1 MLAFEPVVSFAR
13 SAAFFIPAGLGV
25 QDAGYMAFL
34 QRAGIPDTVNRA
46 AAFVLLKRFKE
57 VVWIAIGWILLLA
70 ARARQRDAAREQAP
84 AEQGSSSGV
93 RPKPMVEVAA
103 SGFGPGN
110 RPQCFRGLAS
120 RRAGDDNVSA
130 METPDTRSAERPLEG
145 KVAVVT
151 GALGLLGREHCRALA
166 DAGARVVLTDIDGAA
181 CARVAPEFGKGAL
194 GIGADITSEGSV
206 KALRDQVLAAAG
218 RIDVLVNNAAINDKF
233 EDPAKAAEQSR
244 FEAYPV
250 ALFRQSLEVNVTGT
264 FLCAQV
270 LGTEMARA
278 GQGSIIN
285 VSSTYG
291 LVAPDQSLY
300 RKPDGTQAF
309 WKTAAYPTTKG
320 AVLALTR
327 FLAAYWG
334 PAGVRVNALCPGGVE
349 AGQDAWFVEAYA
361 RRTPLGR
368 MARPDDYRGAVVFL
382 ASDAS
387 RYMTGTALVV
397 DGGFTA
403 W

>member
-1 MLAFEPVVSFAR
+1 VGR
-13 SAAFFIPAGLGV
+13 S
-25 QDAGYMAFL
+25 
-34 QRAGIPDTVNRA
+34 
-46 AAFVLLKRFKE
+46 
-57 VVWIAIGWILLLA
+57 
-70 ARARQRDAAREQAP
+70 
-84 AEQGSSSGV
+84 
-93 RPKPMVEVAA
+93 
-103 SGFGPGN
+103 
-110 RPQCFRGLAS
+110 
-120 RRAGDDNVSA
+120 
-130 METPDTRSAERPLEG
+130 
-145 KVAVVT
+145 
-151 GALGLLGREHCRALA
+151 
-166 DAGARVVLTDIDGAA
+166 
-181 CARVAPEFGKGAL
+181 
-194 GIGADITSEGSV
+194 
-206 KALRDQVLAAAG
+206 RDQVLSAASRIRRAG
-218 RIDVLVNNAAINDKF
+218 EQRGDQREF
-233 EDPAKAAEQSR
+233 GDPAKARAV
-244 FEAYPV
+244 AVLGYPFL
-250 ALFRQSLEVNVTGT
+250 LFRQALEVNVTGT
-264 FLCAQV
+264 FRCAQE

-320 AVLALTR
+320 AVLAFTR

-334 PAGVRVNALCPGGVE
+334 SAGVRVNALCPGGVE
-349 AGQDAWFVEAYA
+349 AGQEAWCVEAYA

>member
-1 MLAFEPVVSFAR
+1 M
-13 SAAFFIPAGLGV
+13 GTT
-25 QDAGYMAFL
+25 
-34 QRAGIPDTVNRA
+34 DT
-46 AAFVLLKRFKE
+46 
-57 VVWIAIGWILLLA
+57 
-70 ARARQRDAAREQAP
+70 
-84 AEQGSSSGV
+84 
-93 RPKPMVEVAA
+93 
-103 SGFGPGN
+103 
-110 RPQCFRGLAS
+110 
-120 RRAGDDNVSA
+120 
-130 METPDTRSAERPLEG
+130 TSAERPLED

-166 DAGARVVLTDIDGAA
+166 DAGARVVLTDVDGAA

-194 GIGADITSEGSV
+194 GIGADITSEASV
-206 KALRDQVLAAAG
+206 RSLRDQVLAAAG

-250 ALFRQSLEVNVTGT
+250 SLFRQSLEVNVTGT

-270 LGTEMARA
+270 LGTEMAKA

-300 RKPDGTQAF
+300 RKPDGTQAL

-320 AVLALTR
+320 AVLAFTR

-334 PAGVRVNALCPGGVE
+334 QAGVRVNALCPGGVE
-349 AGQDAWFVEAYA
+349 AGQEPWFVEAYA

>member
-1 MLAFEPVVSFAR
+1 M
-13 SAAFFIPAGLGV
+13 G
-25 QDAGYMAFL
+25 
-34 QRAGIPDTVNRA
+34 T
-46 AAFVLLKRFKE
+46 
-57 VVWIAIGWILLLA
+57 
-70 ARARQRDAAREQAP
+70 
-84 AEQGSSSGV
+84 
-93 RPKPMVEVAA
+93 
-103 SGFGPGN
+103 
-110 RPQCFRGLAS
+110 
-120 RRAGDDNVSA
+120 
-130 METPDTRSAERPLEG
+130 TDTRSAERPLEG

-166 DAGARVVLTDIDGAA
+166 DAGARVVLTDVDGAA
-181 CARVAPEFGKGAL
+181 CARVAPEFGKEAL

-309 WKTAAYPTTKG
+309 WKTAAYPATKG
-320 AVLALTR
+320 AVLAFTR

-334 PAGVRVNALCPGGVE
+334 SAGVRVNALCPGGVE
-349 AGQDAWFVEAYA
+349 AGQEAWFVEAYA

>member
-1 MLAFEPVVSFAR
+1 M
-13 SAAFFIPAGLGV
+13 
-25 QDAGYMAFL
+25 
-34 QRAGIPDTVNRA
+34 T
-46 AAFVLLKRFKE
+46 
-57 VVWIAIGWILLLA
+57 
-70 ARARQRDAAREQAP
+70 
-84 AEQGSSSGV
+84 
-93 RPKPMVEVAA
+93 
-103 SGFGPGN
+103 
-110 RPQCFRGLAS
+110 
-120 RRAGDDNVSA
+120 A
-130 METPDTRSAERPLEG
+130 MGTTQTTAERPLQG

-181 CARVAPEFGKGAL
+181 CARVAPEYGTGAL
-194 GIGADITSEGSV
+194 GIGVDITSEASV
-206 KALRDQVLAAAG
+206 KALRDAILAAAG

-270 LGTEMARA
+270 LGSEMARA

-320 AVLALTR
+320 AVLAFTR

-334 PAGVRVNALCPGGVE
+334 AAGVRVNALCPGGVE
-349 AGQDAWFVEAYA
+349 AGQDGWFIEAYA

>member
-1 MLAFEPVVSFAR
+1 M
-13 SAAFFIPAGLGV
+13 
-25 QDAGYMAFL
+25 
-34 QRAGIPDTVNRA
+34 N
-46 AAFVLLKRFKE
+46 
-57 VVWIAIGWILLLA
+57 
-70 ARARQRDAAREQAP
+70 
-84 AEQGSSSGV
+84 
-93 RPKPMVEVAA
+93 
-103 SGFGPGN
+103 
-110 RPQCFRGLAS
+110 
-120 RRAGDDNVSA
+120 NVSA
-130 METPDTRSAERPLEG
+130 METPEARSAERPLEG

-166 DAGARVVLTDIDGAA
+166 DAGARVVLTDVDGAA
-181 CARVAPEFGKGAL
+181 CARVAPEYGKGAL
-194 GIGADITSEGSV
+194 GIGADITSEASV
-206 KALRDQVLAAAG
+206 RSLRDQVLAAAG

-320 AVLALTR
+320 AVLAFTR

-334 PAGVRVNALCPGGVE
+334 QAGVRVNALCPGGVE

>member
-1 MLAFEPVVSFAR
+1 M
-13 SAAFFIPAGLGV
+13 G
-25 QDAGYMAFL
+25 
-34 QRAGIPDTVNRA
+34 T
-46 AAFVLLKRFKE
+46 
-57 VVWIAIGWILLLA
+57 
-70 ARARQRDAAREQAP
+70 
-84 AEQGSSSGV
+84 
-93 RPKPMVEVAA
+93 
-103 SGFGPGN
+103 
-110 RPQCFRGLAS
+110 
-120 RRAGDDNVSA
+120 
-130 METPDTRSAERPLEG
+130 TDTRSAERPLEG

-194 GIGADITSEGSV
+194 GIGADITSEDSV
-206 KALRDQVLAAAG
+206 KVLRDQVLAAAG

-270 LGTEMARA
+270 LGTEMAKA

-320 AVLALTR
+320 AVLSFTR

-334 PAGVRVNALCPGGVE
+334 AAGVRVNALCPGGVE